1 MKIQK
6 KNLIIVL
13 SLFLSIMFSSYVWD
27 FIKLPYKEVNIIG
40 VYAENKHHAFNDILR
55 YLFFIL
61 FPLFIFLS
69 LQIHFNKFSLKN
81 LIPQLKNN
89 ENIIYKNIQT
99 IKLVKII
106 IIIFIFAEFFSVDFT
121 TIHLD
126 LLHEGQRL
134 SGAYKSLIDNSLW
147 SGSYVT
153 VGLFYETLSAKL
165 IWKLFDHESIGLMR
179 FADRIF
185 ILFCK
190 ILIVL
195 IIYKIALFSKLKFF
209 YKEVFFAISSLI
221 LVVNLFDYHTQRM
234 DAEYLLFRELP
245 VLLTTYLF
253 FEIISKK
260 NSNKFL
266 ILLFG
271 PISLFSMFWSIDRG
285 LICNVLIFLIFI
297 YFLIT
302 QKIRN
307 GIIIFFSAT
316 FSWLLAI
323 FFLGNEFNYFLENTF
338 TLLKEVNYIFGE
350 IHVTPFGFGSGY
362 ESFRASKILIAIIF
376 CLIISLNFFIKNNK
390 NYSTQFKLSM
400 LFLSIVSFLT
410 YGYNLGRSGG
420 VHLKE
425 VFGYSI
431 IFFVVLIIN
440 YFLQLLSNK
449 KSFIKKYTSQ
459 NSIFLFIFVTFIFM
473 FSLNINPSKILH
485 FNKRFSK
492 YINIEDQFYLHKHE
506 NLFLRDT
513 KEIVKDHN
521 CIQMFTNEIAY
532 LYLLRKKNCTKYYMV
547 FAVGSPRLQMKMIN
561 ELNDVDLIITSEY
574 DDKGHPTYRLPLLTD
589 FIKENYTTIFEENF
603 ISNRRNRRII
613 LKKNNSF

>member
-1 MKIQK
+1 MRIQK
-6 KNLIIVL
+6 NNLIIII
-13 SLFLSIMFSSYVWD
+13 SLFLSIIFSSYVWGL
-27 FIKLPYKEVNIIG
+27 IKLPYKDVSIVG
-40 VYAENKHHAFNDILR
+40 VYAENKYNPLNEILR

-61 FPLFIFLS
+61 FPLVIFLS
-69 LQIHFNKFSLKN
+69 LQKHFNQFSFKN
-81 LIPQLKNN
+81 LIPQLQINKD
-89 ENIIYKNIQT
+89 IIYKNNQT
-99 IKLVKII
+99 IRLTKII
-106 IIIFIFAEFFSVDFT
+106 IFVFIFAEFFSVDFT

-134 SGAYKSLIDNSLW
+134 SSAYKSLIDNSLW

-165 IWKLFDHESIGLMR
+165 IWQLFDHESIGLMR

-195 IIYKIALFSKLKFF
+195 IIYKIALFSNLKFF
-209 YKEVFFAISSLI
+209 YKEIFFTISSLI
-221 LVVNLFDYHTQRM
+221 LIIYLFDYHTQRN

-245 VLLTTYLF
+245 ILLTTYLF

-260 NSNKFL
+260 DSSKFL

-271 PISLFSMFWSIDRG
+271 PISFFSMLWSIDRG
-285 LICNVLIFLIFI
+285 LICNVLIFSIFI

-302 QKIRN
+302 QKFKN
-307 GIIIFFSAT
+307 GLIIFFSII

-323 FFLGNEFNYFLENTF
+323 FILENEFNFFLENTF
-338 TLLKEVNYIFGE
+338 TLLKEINYVFGE
-350 IHVTPFGFGSGY
+350 IHVTPFGSGLD
-362 ESFRASKILIAIIF
+362 SFRSGKILIAIIF
-376 CLIISLNFFIKNNK
+376 CLIISLNFFIQNNK

-431 IFFVVLIIN
+431 IFFVILTLS
-440 YFLQLLSNK
+440 YFLQILSNK
-449 KSFIKKYTSQ
+449 KLFFEKHTNRY
-459 NSIFLFIFVTFIFM
+459 NIFLYIFIALIFTL
-473 FSLNINPSKILH
+473 SLNINPTKILE

-492 YINIEDQFYLHKHE
+492 YIKLEDQFYLHKHE
-506 NLFLRDT
+506 NIFLKDS
-513 KEIVKDHN
+513 KNIVNDYN

-547 FAVGSPRLQMKMIN
+547 FSVGSPRLQMKFIN
-561 ELNDVDLIITSEY
+561 ELNNADIIITSEY
-574 DDKGHPTYRLPLLTD
+574 DDKGHPTYKLPLVTD
-589 FIKENYTTIFEENF
+589 FIKENYVPVFEENF
-603 ISNRRNRRII
+603 ISKRRNKRLI
-613 LKKNNSF
+613 LKKK

>member
-6 KNLIIVL
+6 NNLIIILSFVL
-13 SLFLSIMFSSYVWD
+13 SITFSSYVWD
-27 FIKLPYKEVNIIG
+27 LIKLPYIDNDIIG
-40 VYAENKHHAFNDILR
+40 VYGENKYNAFNEILR

-61 FPLFIFLS
+61 FPLIIFLS
-69 LQIHFNKFSLKN
+69 LQIYFNKFSFKN
-81 LIPQLKNN
+81 LIPQLKINK
-89 ENIIYKNIQT
+89 NIIYKNNQT
-99 IKLVKII
+99 IKLTKII
-106 IIIFIFAEFFSVDFT
+106 IFAFIFAEFFSADFT
-121 TIHLD
+121 TINLD

-134 SGAYKSLIDNSLW
+134 SSAYKSFIDNSLW

-165 IWKLFDHESIGLMR
+165 IWQLFNHESIGLMR

-195 IIYKIALFSKLKFF
+195 IIYKIALFSKLKFY
-209 YKEVFFAISSLI
+209 YKEIFLTISSLI
-221 LVVNLFDYHTQRM
+221 LIIYLFDYHTQRN

-245 VLLTTYLF
+245 VLLTAYLF

-260 NSNKFL
+260 DSNKFL

-271 PISLFSMFWSIDRG
+271 PISFFSMIWSIDRG
-285 LICNVLIFLIFI
+285 LICNVLIFSIFI

-302 QKIRN
+302 QKFKE
-307 GIIIFFSAT
+307 GLFIFFSIF

-323 FFLGNEFNYFLENTF
+323 FYLGNEFNFFLDNTIN
-338 TLLKEVNYIFGE
+338 LLKEINYVYGE
-350 IHVTPFGFGSGY
+350 IHVTPFGSGN
-362 ESFRASKILIAIIF
+362 ESFRAGKILIAIIF
-376 CLIISLNFFIKNNK
+376 CLVISLNFFIQNNK

-400 LFLSIVSFLT
+400 LFISIVSFLT
-410 YGYNLGRSGG
+410 YGYNLGRSGE

-431 IFFVVLIIN
+431 IFFVILIVSYI
-440 YFLQLLSNK
+440 LQILSNK
-449 KSFIKKYTSQ
+449 KLFFKKYTSR
-459 NSIFLFIFVTFIFM
+459 NNIFLLISVTCIFTLF
-473 FSLNINPSKILH
+473 LNVNPSKMLK
-485 FNKRFSK
+485 FNKRFTQ
-492 YINIEDQFYLHKHE
+492 YINLEDQFYLDKTE
-506 NLFLRDT
+506 NSFLKDT
-513 KEIVKDHN
+513 KDIVKNYN

-547 FAVGSPRLQMKMIN
+547 FSIGSPTSQMKMIN
-561 ELNDVDLIITSEY
+561 ELNDADIIITSEY
-574 DDKGHPTYRLPLLTD
+574 DNKGHPTYKLPIVTN
-589 FIKENYTTIFEENF
+589 FITENYVTIFEEDF

-613 LKKNNSF
+613 LKKK

>member
-6 KNLIIVL
+6 NNLIIIV

-27 FIKLPYKEVNIIG
+27 LIKLPYKEVDIIG
-40 VYAENKHHAFNDILR
+40 VYAENEYNAFNEILR

-61 FPLFIFLS
+61 FPLIIFLS
-69 LQIHFNKFSLKN
+69 LQIHFNKFSFKN
-81 LIPQLKNN
+81 LIPQLQINQ
-89 ENIIYKNIQT
+89 NIIYENNQT
-99 IKLVKII
+99 IRLTKIVI
-106 IIIFIFAEFFSVDFT
+106 FAFIFAEFFSVDFT
-121 TIHLD
+121 TIPLD
-126 LLHEGQRL
+126 LFHEGQRL
-134 SGAYKSLIDNSLW
+134 SSAYKSLIDNSLW

-165 IWKLFDHESIGLMR
+165 IWQLFDHESIGLMR

-209 YKEVFFAISSLI
+209 YKEIFFIICSLI
-221 LVVNLFDYHTQRM
+221 LIINLFDYHTQRN

-245 VLLTTYLF
+245 ILLTTYLF

-260 NSNKFL
+260 DSNKLL

-271 PISLFSMFWSIDRG
+271 PISFFSMLWSIDRG
-285 LICNVLIFLIFI
+285 LICNVLVFSILI

-302 QKIRN
+302 QKFKD
-307 GIIIFFSAT
+307 GIVIFFSIF

-323 FFLGNEFNYFLENTF
+323 FFLGNEFKFFLDNTF
-338 TLLKEVNYIFGE
+338 TLLKEINYVFGE
-350 IHVTPFGFGSGY
+350 IHVTPFGSGND
-362 ESFRASKILIAIIF
+362 SFRAGKILIAIIF
-376 CLIISLNFFIKNNK
+376 CLIISLNFFIQNNK

-410 YGYNLGRSGG
+410 YGYNLGRSGE

-431 IFFVVLIIN
+431 IFFVILIVG
-440 YFLQLLSNK
+440 YFLQILSNK
-449 KSFIKKYTSQ
+449 KLFFKKYTSR
-459 NSIFLFIFVTFIFM
+459 NSIFLLIFVTCIFTL
-473 FSLNINPSKILH
+473 SLNVNPSKILK
-485 FNKRFSK
+485 FNKRFIQ
-492 YINIEDQFYLHKHE
+492 YINLEDQFYLDKAE
-506 NLFLRDT
+506 NSFLKDSND
-513 KEIVKDHN
+513 IVKDYN

-532 LYLLRKKNCTKYYMV
+532 LYLLRKKNCTK
-547 FAVGSPRLQMKMIN
+547 
-561 ELNDVDLIITSEY
+561 
-574 DDKGHPTYRLPLLTD
+574 
-589 FIKENYTTIFEENF
+589 
-603 ISNRRNRRII
+603 
-613 LKKNNSF
+613 